1 MKKLLVISVL
11 SLAVVFSASAQ
22 HFVHGGGGVR
32 YHAAPRVFIGGG
44 WGFYSPFYYNPYW
57 AYPPYGYGYYRPTSR
72 LDMQISDIKY
82 DYSEKMALTR
92 QDKSLTHK
100 QRRQKIRELKHE
112 RDNAIND
119 AKRNYYYPEK
129 K

>member
-22 HFVHGGGGVR
+22 KFVHGGFYGG
-32 YHAAPRVFIGGG
+32 PRVFVGGG
-44 WGFYSPFYYNPYW
+44 WGIYAPLYYNPYW

-72 LDMQISDIKY
+72 LDTQVSNIKY
-82 DYSEKMALTR
+82 DYSEKIASVRM
-92 QDKSLTHK
+92 DKSLTHK

-112 RDNAIND
+112 RNNAIDD
-119 AKRNYYYPEK
+119 AKRNYYK
-129 K
+129 H

>member
-22 HFVHGGGGVR
+22 HLVRAGGFYGG
-32 YHAAPRVFIGGG
+32 PRVFVGGG
-44 WGFYSPFYYNPYW
+44 WGIYAPLYYNPYW

-72 LDMQISDIKY
+72 LDMQVSDIKY
-82 DYSEKMALTR
+82 EYSEKIALAR

-100 QRRQKIRELKHE
+100 QRRQKVRELKHE
-112 RDNAIND
+112 RDNAIQD
-119 AKRNYYYPEK
+119 AKRNYYTH
-129 K
+129 

>member
-22 HFVHGGGGVR
+22 KFIRGGGFYGG
-32 YHAAPRVFIGGG
+32 PRVYVGGG
-44 WGFYSPFYYNPYW
+44 WGIYAPLYYNPYW

-72 LDMQISDIKY
+72 LDMQVSDIKY
-82 DYSEKMALTR
+82 DYSEKIASVRM
-92 QDKSLTHK
+92 DKSLTHK

-112 RDNAIND
+112 RDNAIQD
-119 AKRNYYYPEK
+119 AKRNYYTH
-129 K
+129 

>member
-22 HFVHGGGGVR
+22 HFARGGSFYGG
-32 YHAAPRVFIGGG
+32 PRVFVGGG
-44 WGFYSPFYYNPYW
+44 WGIYAPLYYNPYW

-82 DYSEKMALTR
+82 DYSEKIASVRLE
-92 QDKSLTHK
+92 KSLTHK

-112 RDNAIND
+112 RSNAIED
-119 AKRNYYYPEK
+119 AKRNYYK
-129 K
+129 H

>member
-11 SLAVVFSASAQ
+11 SLAVVFNASAQ
-22 HFVHGGGGVR
+22 HFAHGGGVR
-32 YHAAPRVFIGGG
+32 FYAAPRVFVGGG
-44 WGFYSPFYYNPYW
+44 WGIYAPLYPFYDPYW
-57 AYPPYGYGYYRPTSR
+57 VYPPYGYYRPMSR

-82 DYSEKMALTR
+82 DYSEKIALAR

-112 RDNAIND
+112 RDKAIFD
-119 AKRNYYYPEK
+119 AKQNYYK
-129 K
+129 H